1 MTSQLISRESS
12 QDNCAESSHVVSSCE
27 VTLGDDPHLT
37 KVMQSYQAAQQVQY
51 LHLQA
56 EIEVLLQQLQ
66 SLKQKRSKKKSGQ
79 LASQ

>member
-1 MTSQLISRESS
+1 MTSQLMSRGSRQTSAVESS
-12 QDNCAESSHVVSSCE
+12 NEFNSCE
-27 VTLGDDPHLT
+27 VTFCEDPHLT

-66 SLKQKRSKKKSGQ
+66 TLKQQRSKKNFDTP
-79 LASQ
+79 A